1 MGSTIRRESTILI
14 LLLQILSIW
23 VSEPRNNTD
32 QQVFS
37 NSLLRSTTVIILE
50 EYIQENTELRLVSTR
65 EEADI
70 YVYPEFIEYIRPN
83 TEASL
88 AILKSKTETV
98 GLEMTIFFLHPDWNF
113 YQQLQCKSE
122 IDKEIRSNFLSI
134 EESAEDFADSLLMNL
149 VKKTI
154 NECFK
159 SIDSLI
165 F

>member
-1 MGSTIRRESTILI
+1 M
-14 LLLQILSIW
+14 
-23 VSEPRNNTD
+23 
-32 QQVFS
+32 VFS
-37 NSLLRSTTVIILE
+37 NSLLKSTTVIVLE
-50 EYIQENTELRLVSTR
+50 EYIQENTELRLVSEK

-70 YVYPEFIEYIRPN
+70 YVYPQFIEYVRPN

-88 AILKSKTETV
+88 AIMKSKTETV
-98 GLEMTIFFLHPDWNF
+98 GLEMKIVFSYPKWNF
-113 YQQLQCKSE
+113 NQQLQCKST

-134 EESAEDFADSLLMNL
+134 EESEEDFADSLLMNL

-159 SIDSLI
+159 SINSLI